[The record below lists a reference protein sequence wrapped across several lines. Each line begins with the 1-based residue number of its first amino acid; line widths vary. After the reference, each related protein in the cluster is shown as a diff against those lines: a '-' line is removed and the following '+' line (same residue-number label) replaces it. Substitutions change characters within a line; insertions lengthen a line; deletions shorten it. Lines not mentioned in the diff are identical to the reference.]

1 MCAKLQN
8 QSQSHEPEAARVLLV
23 EESPTQALAFQDLL
37 ERGGFRVEHVRSPS
51 AALQSIEE
59 NVPDL
64 AILDFR
70 GSGTI
75 EDQQYELLRRVSGA
89 DEMRVLVLAAGE
101 TEIARLRELDLHAD
115 GFLPRSA
122 EPELFL
128 ARARSL
134 TNGTGPRPS
143 RAPLASTSRPRVL
156 TIDDSPTYLEFLR
169 GELEA
174 EGYEVHQADTG
185 KEGLRRLGFGG
196 FDCVLVDRVMP
207 GVDGMEVCRRIN
219 EWRQATGS
227 SLAVLMLTGKEGT
240 EDLTQAL
247 EAGADDF
254 VGKSLERAV
263 IRSRVR
269 ALLRRKFHEDEH
281 RRLQEELRLK
291 ELEARQAET
300 ERAALEARAS
310 LVDEL
315 EKTSAALRLS
325 NEELERYAY
334 AASHDLQEPLR
345 ILGNFCQLLERRCAG
360 KLEPKAEQYLHYIVG
375 AARRMRQLIDDLLE
389 LSRLAEPEEFRTV
402 ETGALLESVL
412 ERLAPKIE
420 GARAA
425 VAYGELPAV
434 MGDEAQ
440 LARLFLSLIDN
451 ALEFRGEN
459 TPEIQVA
466 AEEREDECVFSIRDN
481 GIGFSPEYA
490 EQIFVVFQR
499 LGRRKEH
506 SGNGIGLALCKKI
519 VRTHRGRIWV
529 ESEPGKGSTFHFSIP
544 RHGGKPQ

>member
-1 MCAKLQN
+1 MCAES
-8 QSQSHEPEAARVLLV
+8 QSQSQNHEPKAARVLLV

-59 NVPDL
+59 KVPDL
-64 AILDFR
+64 TILDFR

-75 EDQQYELLRRVSGA
+75 EDQLYELLRRVSGA
-89 DEMRVLVLAAGE
+89 DGTRVLVLAAGE
-101 TEIARLRELDLHAD
+101 AEIARLRELDLHAD
-115 GFLPRSA
+115 DFLSRSA

-128 ARARSL
+128 ARARAL
-134 TNGTGPRPS
+134 TNGTAPRPS
-143 RAPLASTSRPRVL
+143 RAPLASTNRPRVL

-174 EGYEVHQADTG
+174 EGYDVHQADTG
-185 KEGLRRLGFGG
+185 EEGLRRLGYGG

-254 VGKSLERAV
+254 VGKSLDRAV

-269 ALLRRKFHEDEH
+269 ALLRRKFHEDGY
-281 RRLQEELRLK
+281 RRLQEELRQK

-310 LVDEL
+310 LADEL

-345 ILGNFCQLLERRCAG
+345 MIGNFCQLLDRRCAG
-360 KLEPKAEQYLHYIVG
+360 KLDPKADKYLQYVIE
-375 AARRMRQLIDDLLE
+375 AARRMRQLIDDLLD
-389 LSRLAEPEEFRTV
+389 LSRLDRTEEFKTIDTR
-402 ETGALLESVL
+402 ALLESVL
-412 ERLAPKIE
+412 GQLAPRIE
-420 GARAA
+420 ETRAA
-425 VAYGELPAV
+425 VTYAEFPLL
-434 MGDEAQ
+434 MGDKGQ
-440 LARLFLSLIDN
+440 LARLFLNLIDN
-451 ALEFRGEN
+451 ALEFRGEDA
-459 TPEIQVA
+459 PEIQVA
-466 AEEREDECVFSIRDN
+466 AEAREDEWVFSIRDN
-481 GIGFSPEYA
+481 GIGFGAEYA
-490 EQIFVVFQR
+490 ERIFVVFQR
-499 LGRRKEH
+499 LGRRDDH

-519 VRTHRGRIWV
+519 VRTHGGRIWA
-529 ESEPGKGSTFHFSIP
+529 ESEPGKGSTFYFTIP
-544 RHGGKPQ
+544 RQGGEPS